1 MHGRAS
7 SLKERGVS
15 CRGFGKWIP
24 GPSSSGRT
32 NSCSPRLHGR
42 AAHSQPAHELPRTG
56 RYLGNYYYNIT
67 NKLALKAAGGSA
79 GFPLTIATLQLGVG
93 CIYALF
99 LWAAPDSRKF
109 PTVTTKDIIDMI
121 PVAFCAAAA
130 HSFSV
135 FALSAGA
142 VSFGQIVKAAEP
154 AFAAVLGVSLYGKK
168 ISKGKVSPSASPMT
182 PPPPPG
188 CDDMLLFSPVL
199 SPKCSTPSCQI
210 FIPD

>member
-1 MHGRAS
+1 MSTQAYKSGR
-7 SLKERGVS
+7 VS
-15 CRGFGKWIP
+15 CTRPTSNSALRRHSPLWIL
-24 GPSSSGRT
+24 T
-32 NSCSPRLHGR
+32 YSPPESPL
-42 AAHSQPAHELPRTG
+42 SL

-79 GFPLTIATLQLGVG
+79 GFSLTIATLQLGVG
-93 CIYALF
+93 CLYAMF
-99 LWAAPDSRKF
+99 LWAAPDARATPK
-109 PTVTTKDIIDMI
+109 VTKDDIIAMI

-168 ISKGKVSPSASPMT
+168 ISKGKVHNTPWPCIISRDDDI
-182 PPPPPG
+182 PPPLRPSQPPLAA
-188 CDDMLLFSPVL
+188 C
-199 SPKCSTPSCQI
+199 C
-210 FIPD
+210 